1 MRAVDPLLEEAAVEA
16 EELMRA
22 MEICGFDGCHLAWSD
37 SYWVL
42 FVEGGRIPANTLLIS
57 GVVVSDLRQSSA
69 KFQLRWRICSLM
81 KTEKASVI

>member
-42 FVEGGRIPANTLLIS
+42 FVEGVVMIACYSECPLEAIEEMHKRIVDMFYKKPIEA
-57 GVVVSDLRQSSA
+57 
-69 KFQLRWRICSLM
+69 
-81 KTEKASVI
+81 